1 MRDIEIQFFESFS
14 REMLISSNNRGLL
27 LSQPLGLATTE
38 FLTSVQ
44 QKEIFKYD
52 EAGKL
57 WLQLELYFKDSPENQ
72 KQRLQQIEQIL
83 KASLYGSNAGDLQTK
98 ETGTYLMDVSPE
110 IIRQVYLSNAHFLI
124 DLFEKYVPT
133 PPASFFEGKSV
144 PEKIKLREQEAQKT
158 MKKVALKTLEPFI
171 LKAQR
176 HIRGKRRQR
185 EELHRI
191 EEVHARE
198 LNWRKMTAEELMQ
211 DANTPYVPKC
221 ESNLSKRIMDAAQK
235 VAAFSTVKHITSRS
249 TLQSV
254 FDDAL
259 YGRRTLLD
267 FYMTFNP
274 AALMTCDILNGD
286 GNVVCLGPQDIDPR
300 ASGAI
305 IIEFDLPKLLQTKP
319 SAFYKQKDLEYQT
332 GNKVRHVSLGNTE
345 LYFDHTGFVRCADT
359 GSAYLK
365 IINGQWGG
373 LTHIARSLKSTFIAY
388 DLERIHEILTLNF
401 FRFMDRMTDAATGK
415 TDQAYIDQFYQK
427 VSQLDDE
434 ALVRFLTD
442 IEKNLTDTAEFNFYG
457 AHQINFSTV
466 TSISDRHKG
475 STLQLPKFLHV
486 LNSGELDILRQARQ
500 SLPEV
505 FQSYRFLDYLLTHIK
520 HPEARYYLDDLR
532 KQCKTPNWVQYT
544 PIETIDAFEIHWD
557 ISDERP
563 FQEHSINS
571 KKAELS
577 QDTTEEKIPNPIIE
591 SPVSPV
597 EHTQT
602 NNDVHSSSVQN
613 SIELDIEVPHQLD
626 MSSTIQPKKDEQ
638 NHSASEERSLDVLK
652 SGFEDTLDK
661 MQTEL
666 QTKSNLVVAE
676 EGKKLHD
683 ALSDTKKE
691 FIQTGDSNQFI
702 HSVKKYVRKSEPTLK
717 NSPVWKQFLLDILN
731 AALLICTL
739 GISYMV
745 TGRVRL
751 FTVQPQGACGAQA
764 DSVGKLSCGSVL
776 D

>member
-1 MRDIEIQFFESFS
+1 MRDLEIQFLESFS
-14 REMLISSNNRGLL
+14 RDRWVSSNDRRLL
-27 LSQPLGLATTE
+27 LAQPLGLATTE

-52 EAGKL
+52 DTGKL
-57 WLQLELYFKDSPENQ
+57 WLQLELYFKEFPENQ
-72 KQRLQQIEQIL
+72 QQMLQHIEQIL
-83 KASLYGSNAGDLQTK
+83 KESLDGSDMGDLKTK
-98 ETGTYLMDVSPE
+98 ETGTYIMDVSPE
-110 IIRQVYLSNAHFLI
+110 IIRQVYLSNDHSLI

-133 PPASFFEGKSV
+133 PLASFFEEKSV
-144 PEKIKLREQEAQKT
+144 PEKIKLREQEAQET
-158 MKKVALKTLEPFI
+158 IKKVALKTLEPFI

-176 HIRGKRRQR
+176 HIREKRRQR

-191 EEVHARE
+191 EQVHARQ
-198 LNWRKMTAEELMQ
+198 LNRRKMTAEELMQ

-235 VAAFSTVKHITSRS
+235 VSAFSTIKHITSHR
-249 TLQSV
+249 TIQGVL
-254 FDDAL
+254 DDAL

-286 GNVVCLGPQDIDPR
+286 GNVVCLGPQDIDPK

-332 GNKVRHVSLGNTE
+332 DNKVRQVSLGNTE

-365 IINGQWGG
+365 IIDGKTGG
-373 LTHIARSLKSTFIAY
+373 LTQISRSLKSTFIAY
-388 DLERIHEILTLNF
+388 DLERMHEILTLNF
-401 FRFMDRMTDAATGK
+401 FRFMDAMTNAATGK
-415 TDQAYIDQFYQK
+415 TDQAYIDQFYK
-427 VSQLDDE
+427 KASQLDDE

-466 TSISDRHKG
+466 TSLSDRHKG
-475 STLQLPKFLHV
+475 YTLQLPEFLHA

-505 FQSYRFLDYLLTHIK
+505 FQSYRFLDYLLTHVK
-520 HPEARYYLDDLR
+520 HPEARYYSDDLR
-532 KQCKTPNWVQYT
+532 KQCKTPNWIQYI
-544 PIETIDAFEIHWD
+544 PIETTDEFEIHWD
-557 ISDERP
+557 ISDTRP
-563 FQEHSINS
+563 PQEHPINP
-571 KKAELS
+571 KKAELP
-577 QDTTEEKIPNPIIE
+577 QDATEEKIPNPVIE
-591 SPVSPV
+591 SPVSLV

-602 NNDVHSSSVQN
+602 NNDAHSF
-613 SIELDIEVPHQLD
+613 SIHNPSELDTEVPHQLD
-626 MSSTIQPKKDEQ
+626 TSSTIQPKQDELEEQ
-638 NHSASEERSLDVLK
+638 NHSASAKRSSDVLK
-652 SGFEDTLDK
+652 SGFEDTLGE

-666 QTKSNLVVAE
+666 QTESDPVFAE

-683 ALSDTKKE
+683 ALSDTKDK
-691 FIQTGDSNQFI
+691 FILTGYSNQFI
-702 HSVKKYVRKSEPTLK
+702 HSVKENVKKSEPTLK
-717 NSPVWKQFLLDILN
+717 NSPVCSEFL
-731 AALLICTL
+731 
-739 GISYMV
+739 ISI
-745 TGRVRL
+745 
-751 FTVQPQGACGAQA
+751 
-764 DSVGKLSCGSVL
+764 
-776 D
+776 